1 MLRTFGG
8 DANEVRRYLDSL
20 TLYQNMRVPGIDA
33 SYQRWA
39 DYFLATDP
47 GRIAEMQVNQPTPS
61 GRTPTTLQDLM
72 TGTGAGQRRAIAST
86 ERYGFESM
94 FNTLFSPIERRRLAH
109 RGSAHRFLPADQ
121 RVADQYGF
129 ESLYGTGALFD
140 DYYRAALTN
149 RGSRVQ
155 RTSGGGGGRSAAA
168 EEARA
173 YKEDLRRQESYVAL
187 ERDAG
192 TQAAGYRDLARQW
205 RAAPFTDES
214 ERQDNYL
221 KAAQL
226 DRKADDVLQREA
238 QRQSSAASRVAG
250 SSGGSASSRSVPSVR
265 YVPGG
270 GGGIGGGGQIQVT
283 SGGQVFVFNIGN
295 LLAGPR
301 EVVKDWIIDIVDEAE
316 EEGELGNQSPR
327 LVTA

>member
-1 MLRTFGG
+1 MPPERT
-8 DANEVRRYLDSL
+8 R
-20 TLYQNMRVPGIDA
+20 
-33 SYQRWA
+33 
-39 DYFLATDP
+39 
-47 GRIAEMQVNQPTPS
+47 
-61 GRTPTTLQDLM
+61 
-72 TGTGAGQRRAIAST
+72 
-86 ERYGFESM
+86 
-94 FNTLFSPIERRRLAH
+94 
-109 RGSAHRFLPADQ
+109 
-121 RVADQYGF
+121 
-129 ESLYGTGALFD
+129 
-140 DYYRAALTN
+140 
-149 RGSRVQ
+149 
-155 RTSGGGGGRSAAA
+155 GGGGGRSAAE

-173 YKEDLRRQESYVAL
+173 YKEDLRRQESFIAL

-192 TQAAGYRDLARQW
+192 TQAAGYRELARAW
-205 RAAPFTDES
+205 RSAPFADES

-226 DRKADDVLQREA
+226 ERKADDVLQREA
-238 QRQSSAASRVAG
+238 QRQASAARRAAG
-250 SSGGSASSRSVPSVR
+250 SSGGSSRSSSRSTPSVR

-270 GGGIGGGGQIQVT
+270 VGGIGGGGQIQVT